1 MAKSIT
7 MSEAV
12 VRFGPLVTTGLE
24 IEEAIQEAV
33 DRVYEMGRYP
43 GTTEEVLLE
52 ESDFVEDVDA
62 GEWHISFT
70 EAEYDGAIG
79 FRSRAR
85 GWSIVDQSALYKDG
99 INAGDDE
106 FVDLGTIT
114 IDGVE
119 TRKYRCPRGWQP
131 DQGPFYAL
139 MKKEAPTLADDDL
152 IPIARGPLKAAIQ
165 AVCYEAV
172 ADEQRSQTKWAE
184 FDMLS
189 KLSGRQTA
197 GPKKYFIGMDS
208 SLRRKPSQFY

>member
-1 MAKSIT
+1 MSKSIT
-7 MSEAV
+7 LAEAT

-43 GTTEEVLLE
+43 GTTEEIVLAE
-52 ESDFVEDVDA
+52 DAFVEDEEA
-62 GEWHISFT
+62 GEWHVSFT
-70 EAEYDGAIG
+70 ESDYDGAIG
-79 FRSRAR
+79 FRCRTG
-85 GWSIVDQSALYKDG
+85 GWSIVDQAALYKDG
-99 INAGDDE
+99 INAGDDA
-106 FVDLGTIT
+106 FVDLGTLT

-131 DQGPFYAL
+131 DQGPYYAL
-139 MKKEAPTLADDDL
+139 MKKEAPTLAADDL

-184 FDMLS
+184 FDALS

-208 SLRRKPSQFY
+208 SLKRRPSQFH